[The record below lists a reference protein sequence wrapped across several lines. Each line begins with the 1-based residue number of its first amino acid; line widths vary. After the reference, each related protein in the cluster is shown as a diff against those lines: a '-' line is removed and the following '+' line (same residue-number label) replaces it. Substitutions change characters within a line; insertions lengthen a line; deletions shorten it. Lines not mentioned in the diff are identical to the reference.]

1 MLHYAVLFSSDVM
14 ITTDI
19 SLKSRMLHYEV
30 LISSDV
36 MITTDISLHEAV
48 LISTSLV
55 RHVHGDHHAKFRG
68 NRT

>member
-1 MLHYAVLFSSDVM
+1 MLHYAVLF
-14 ITTDI
+14 
-19 SLKSRMLHYEV
+19 
-30 LISSDV
+30 SSDV

>member
-1 MLHYAVLFSSDVM
+1 MLHYEVLISSDVM

-19 SLKSRMLHYEV
+19 SLKSRMLHYKV

-48 LISTSLV
+48 LISTSHSA
-55 RHVHGDHHAKFRG
+55 RDGC
-68 NRT
+68 